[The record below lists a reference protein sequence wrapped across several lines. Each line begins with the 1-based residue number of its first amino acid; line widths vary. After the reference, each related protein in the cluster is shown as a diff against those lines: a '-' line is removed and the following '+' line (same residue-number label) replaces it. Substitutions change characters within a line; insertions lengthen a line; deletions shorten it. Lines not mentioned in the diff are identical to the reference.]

1 VAIAERP
8 TDKRLFWELVQP
20 ESVGIDPIQR
30 AVLEC
35 LTDVGGSATDFE
47 LSARIGHPRGRV
59 RQAIASLNQE
69 HLVQTGAEGDFL
81 VVSLTSSGR
90 RYVKP

>member
-1 VAIAERP
+1 MAIAERP

-30 AVLEC
+30 SVLEC
-35 LTDVGGSATDFE
+35 LTDVGGAVTDFE
-47 LSARIGHPRGRV
+47 LAARIGHSRGRV
-59 RQAIASLNQE
+59 RQAIESLDRE
-69 HLVQTGAEGDFL
+69 HLVQSGTEGDYL
-81 VVSLTSSGR
+81 VVRLTTSGR

>member
-1 VAIAERP
+1 MAVAERP

-20 ESVGIDPIQR
+20 EAVGIDPIQR
-30 AVLEC
+30 SVLEC
-35 LTDVGGSATDFE
+35 LMDIGGSATDFE

-59 RQAIASLNQE
+59 RQAVDGLAHE
-69 HLVQTGAEGDFL
+69 HLVENGAEGDFW